1 MAVKYYVNLKNGYI
15 YTGNMQEGDRL
26 ATEAEVAYWEENH
39 SLKDFDI
46 VKKLEENTKLYNQ
59 ALNKPLPCGNCFVIA
74 DWMSTYSNTL
84 TLAKKYTEEGKE
96 VSANIVVLNALGKL
110 ENIVVSS
117 YKDFEPFYNVV
128 ADEWARLIDLR
139 NRYMVEIQNSDN
151 PKSIEIDY

>member
-1 MAVKYYVNLKNGYI
+1 MATKYYVNEKLGYV
-15 YTGNMQEGDRL
+15 YTGTMQDGDRL
-26 ATEAEVAYWEENH
+26 ATSEEIAYWEQNH

-46 VKKLEENTKLYNQ
+46 VKKLEENTKLYNV

-84 TLAKKYTEEGKE
+84 TLAKKYTEEGKA
-96 VSANIVVLNALGKL
+96 VSANIVVLNASGKL

-117 YKDFEPFYNVV
+117 YAEFEPFYNVV

-139 NRYMVEIQNSDN
+139 NRYMVEIQNSEN
-151 PKSIEIDY
+151 PKDIEIEY